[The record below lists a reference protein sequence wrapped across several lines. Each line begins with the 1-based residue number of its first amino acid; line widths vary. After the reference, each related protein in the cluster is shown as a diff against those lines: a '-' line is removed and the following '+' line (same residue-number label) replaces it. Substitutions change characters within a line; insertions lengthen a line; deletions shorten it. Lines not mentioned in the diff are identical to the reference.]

1 MQDWKKVFSS
11 SQLAASSMVMGI
23 LNENEIPAK
32 TLNKQD
38 SSYVFLGEVEVYV
51 PLDLYEKAQTLIS
64 TIQFNSM
71 LLNHKI
77 FFTNL

>member
-38 SSYVFLGEVEVYV
+38 FSYVFLGEVEVYV
-51 PLDLYEKAQTLIS
+51 PLEMFEKAHLLIS
-64 TIQFNSM
+64 TIQINSVES
-71 LLNHKI
+71 
-77 FFTNL
+77 

>member
-1 MQDWKKVFSS
+1 MQGWKKVFSS

-51 PLDLYEKAQTLIS
+51 PLDMYEKAQALIS
-64 TIQFNSM
+64 TIQFNATQ
-71 LLNHKI
+71 L
-77 FFTNL
+77 

>member
-1 MQDWKKVFSS
+1 MQDWKRVFSS

-51 PLDLYEKAQTLIS
+51 PLDLYEKAQEILSTNQIN
-64 TIQFNSM
+64 TIQF
-71 LLNHKI
+71 
-77 FFTNL
+77 

>member
-11 SQLAASSMVMGI
+11 SQLASSSMVMGI

-38 SSYVFLGEVEVYV
+38 SSYVFLGEVEVHV
-51 PLDLYEKAQTLIS
+51 PLDMYEKAQALIS
-64 TIQFNSM
+64 TIEFNAAP
-71 LLNHKI
+71 L
-77 FFTNL
+77 

>member
-11 SQLAASSMVMGI
+11 TQLAASSMVMGI

-51 PLDLYEKAQTLIS
+51 PLDMYEKAQALIS
-64 TIQFNSM
+64 TIQFNTVQS
-71 LLNHKI
+71 
-77 FFTNL
+77 

>member
-1 MQDWKKVFSS
+1 MQDWKKIFSS
-11 SQLAASSMVMGI
+11 TQLAASSMVMGI

-51 PLDLYEKAQTLIS
+51 PLDMYEKAQALIS
-64 TIQFNSM
+64 TIQFNSAQS
-71 LLNHKI
+71 
-77 FFTNL
+77 

>member
-11 SQLAASSMVMGI
+11 SQLASSSMVMGI

-64 TIQFNSM
+64 TIQFNTTQS
-71 LLNHKI
+71 
-77 FFTNL
+77 

>member
-11 SQLAASSMVMGI
+11 TQLAVSSMVMGI

-51 PLDLYEKAQTLIS
+51 PLDMFEKAQALIL
-64 TIQFNSM
+64 TIQINTVQS
-71 LLNHKI
+71 
-77 FFTNL
+77 

>member
-11 SQLAASSMVMGI
+11 TQLAASSMVMGI
-23 LNENEIPAK
+23 LNENDIPAK

-51 PLDLYEKAQTLIS
+51 PLDMYEKAQALIS
-64 TIQFNSM
+64 TIQINS
-71 LLNHKI
+71 
-77 FFTNL
+77 TQS

>member
-11 SQLAASSMVMGI
+11 TQLAASSMVMGI
-23 LNENEIPAK
+23 LNENDIPAK

-51 PLDLYEKAQTLIS
+51 PLDMFEKAQALIS
-64 TIQFNSM
+64 TIQFNTVQS
-71 LLNHKI
+71 
-77 FFTNL
+77 

>member
-11 SQLAASSMVMGI
+11 TQLAASSMVMGI

-32 TLNKQD
+32 TLNKQY

-51 PLDLYEKAQTLIS
+51 PLDMYEKAQTLIS
-64 TIQFNSM
+64 TIQINSDQ
-71 LLNHKI
+71 L
-77 FFTNL
+77 

>member
-51 PLDLYEKAQTLIS
+51 PMDMFEKAQPLIA
-64 TIQFNSM
+64 TIQINTVQS
-71 LLNHKI
+71 
-77 FFTNL
+77 

>member
-11 SQLAASSMVMGI
+11 SQLAASSMVMGT

-64 TIQFNSM
+64 TIQFNAAQS
-71 LLNHKI
+71 
-77 FFTNL
+77 

>member
-51 PLDLYEKAQTLIS
+51 PLHMAEKAQTLIS
-64 TIQFNSM
+64 TIQFDTVQ
-71 LLNHKI
+71 L
-77 FFTNL
+77 

>member
-1 MQDWKKVFSS
+1 MQDWKKIFSS

-51 PLDLYEKAQTLIS
+51 PLDMFEKAQALIS
-64 TIQFNSM
+64 TIQMNTVQS
-71 LLNHKI
+71 
-77 FFTNL
+77 

>member
-11 SQLAASSMVMGI
+11 TQLAASSMVMGI
-23 LNENEIPAK
+23 LNENDIPAK

-51 PLDLYEKAQTLIS
+51 PLDMYEKAQALIS
-64 TIQFNSM
+64 TIQFNTVQS
-71 LLNHKI
+71 
-77 FFTNL
+77 

>member
-11 SQLAASSMVMGI
+11 TQLAVSSMVMGI

-51 PLDLYEKAQTLIS
+51 PLDMFEKAQALIL
-64 TIQFNSM
+64 TIQMNTVQS
-71 LLNHKI
+71 
-77 FFTNL
+77 

>member
-1 MQDWKKVFSS
+1 MQDWKKIFSS
-11 SQLAASSMVMGI
+11 TQLAASSMVMGI

-51 PLDLYEKAQTLIS
+51 PLDMYEKAQALIS
-64 TIQFNSM
+64 TIQFNAAQS
-71 LLNHKI
+71 
-77 FFTNL
+77 

>member
-51 PLDLYEKAQTLIS
+51 PLDMYEKAQGLIS
-64 TIQFNSM
+64 TIEFNAAP
-71 LLNHKI
+71 L
-77 FFTNL
+77 

>member
-1 MQDWKKVFSS
+1 MLDSKKVFSS
-11 SQLAASSMVMGI
+11 TQLAASSMVMGI

-51 PLDLYEKAQTLIS
+51 PLDMYEKAQALIS
-64 TIQFNSM
+64 TIQFNTVQS
-71 LLNHKI
+71 
-77 FFTNL
+77 

>member
-1 MQDWKKVFSS
+1 MKDWKKVFSS
-11 SQLAASSMVMGI
+11 TQLAASSMVMGI

-51 PLDLYEKAQTLIS
+51 PLDMYEKAQALIS
-64 TIQFNSM
+64 TIQMNTVQS
-71 LLNHKI
+71 
-77 FFTNL
+77 

>member
-1 MQDWKKVFSS
+1 
-11 SQLAASSMVMGI
+11 MVMGI

-51 PLDLYEKAQTLIS
+51 PLDMYEKAQALIS
-64 TIQFNSM
+64 TIQINS
-71 LLNHKI
+71 
-77 FFTNL
+77 TQS

>member
-51 PLDLYEKAQTLIS
+51 PLDMYEQAQVLIS
-64 TIQFNSM
+64 AIQFNTAQ
-71 LLNHKI
+71 L
-77 FFTNL
+77 

>member
-23 LNENEIPAK
+23 LNENEIPDK

-64 TIQFNSM
+64 TIQFNATQS
-71 LLNHKI
+71 
-77 FFTNL
+77 